1 MDKYIKQLLS
11 DESRVIIPQFGSL
24 QALREDKVSISFNP
38 YLNFDDGKLAAV
50 VAQAEGLGDDEA
62 RRRVSAAVD
71 GYNNTL
77 QDGGTVV
84 LRGIGSFRRDEDGRV
99 EFEQAESLGDTEA
112 DVDADAPSSPAEPF
126 GEPPFS
132 DEAEPEPEPVEQEPA
147 AKTEEDAGAPA
158 DKSGKKSRRGLWVVL
173 VVLLLLILSWLLL
186 FVFFKDNAAY
196 RYFCGPAEDEVAVPA
211 PAPPA
216 PVVPKDTVPE
226 TPKPE
231 AAPAPGPTVAQPL
244 KKRYNI
250 IVGSYKDEQEAI
262 RRVED
267 LRTKGFADAFV
278 GIRKSHFVAVLADFS
293 SISEAE
299 RAQERAVDG
308 PHHIESWITNSGE
321 YGR

>member
-1 MDKYIKQLLS
+1 MDRYIKQLLS
-11 DESRVIIPQFGSL
+11 ADSRVIIPQFGSL
-24 QALREDKVSISFNP
+24 QALMEDKVSISFNP
-38 YLNFDDGKLAAV
+38 YLNFDDGKLAAA
-50 VAQAEGLGDDEA
+50 VAQAEGVDEDEA
-62 RRRVSAAVD
+62 RKRVSVAVD

-99 EFEQAESLGDTEA
+99 EFTQAD
-112 DVDADAPSSPAEPF
+112 DADEGVADEAGVVSHAGEPF
-126 GEPPFS
+126 GEPPFADDADADADDPAPGP
-132 DEAEPEPEPVEQEPA
+132 DEAEGGDAPA
-147 AKTEEDAGAPA
+147 AKEEQG
-158 DKSGKKSRRGLWVVL
+158 GKKSRKGLWVVL
-173 VVLLLLILSWLLL
+173 VVLLLLLLSWLLL
-186 FVFFKDNAAY
+186 FVVFKDNAAY
-196 RYFCGPAEDEVAVPA
+196 RYFYGPAEDEVVQPA

-216 PVVPKDTVPE
+216 PVATQDTIAEP
-226 TPKPE
+226 
-231 AAPAPGPTVAQPL
+231 AAPAPAPEPKPTVARPL

-262 RRVED
+262 RRVDD
-267 LRTKGFADAFV
+267 LRAKGFNDAFV
-278 GIRKSHFVAVLADFS
+278 GIRKNHFVAVLADFS

>member
-1 MDKYIKQLLS
+1 MDRYIKQLLS
-11 DESRVIIPQFGSL
+11 ADSRVIIPQFGSL
-24 QALREDKVSISFNP
+24 QALMEDKVSISFNP
-38 YLNFDDGKLAAV
+38 YLNFDDGKLAAA
-50 VAQAEGLGDDEA
+50 VAQAEGVDEDEA

-99 EFEQAESLGDTEA
+99 EFTQAD
-112 DVDADAPSSPAEPF
+112 DADDDGVAGEEGGLPRPGEPF
-126 GEPPFS
+126 GEPPFA
-132 DEAEPEPEPVEQEPA
+132 DEADAGEAEPNPG
-147 AKTEEDAGAPA
+147 DGDGGDAPA
-158 DKSGKKSRRGLWVVL
+158 VKAEEGGKKSRKGLWVVL
-173 VVLLLLILSWLLL
+173 VVLLLLLLSWLLL
-186 FVFFKDNAAY
+186 FVVFKDNAAY
-196 RYFCGPAEDEVAVPA
+196 RYFYGPAEEEVVQPA

-216 PVVPKDTVPE
+216 PVAKQDTIAEP
-226 TPKPE
+226 
-231 AAPAPGPTVAQPL
+231 AAPAPAPEPKPAVARPL

-267 LRTKGFADAFV
+267 LRAKGFSDAFV
-278 GIRKSHFVAVLADFS
+278 GIRKSHFVAVLADFA